1 MANAISVPDNI
12 RRPCASVGPE
22 ANFDSVN
29 GFMVQHHRHQHKPQ
43 GFGIAT
49 LRWPSCEECL
59 VIADLFFQGLAADNL
74 PE

>member
-1 MANAISVPDNI
+1 
-12 RRPCASVGPE
+12 
-22 ANFDSVN
+22 
-29 GFMVQHHRHQHKPQ
+29 MVQHHRHQHKPQ